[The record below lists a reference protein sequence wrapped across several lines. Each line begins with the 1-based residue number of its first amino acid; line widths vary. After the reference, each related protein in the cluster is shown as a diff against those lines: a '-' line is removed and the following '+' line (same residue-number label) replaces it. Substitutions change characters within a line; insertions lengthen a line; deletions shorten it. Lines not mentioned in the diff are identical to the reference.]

1 MKSRV
6 NDTNRNSIEGR
17 ASREANLA
25 QPQMSNFIECV
36 DTASNALAMTSQD
49 LARPLCHLKAIAK
62 DTIVVDARR
71 SGIPP
76 DLGIAKKKRKLKL
89 FLKEAMNSNS
99 IDDCDCENLRKEGQ
113 QRLSL
118 KRSIP
123 IGAQIKFLLF
133 SSHFGILLLPCI
145 PAGFAVNYVHTDAA
159 AVFCVNFAAMVPS
172 AAILSSALNEISV
185 RAGDK
190 LSALLNM
197 TFG

>member
-123 IGAQIKFLLF
+123 IGA
-133 SSHFGILLLPCI
+133 GILLLPCI